1 MSSRSQ
7 TKTTL
12 TTLLTNSES
21 DVVLT
26 REPNGAPIEVM
37 RQIIFAVN
45 LLEDIRQD
53 VAGHLKI
60 AVPKVST
67 IFEMVP
73 DVSLIANSIRRARFS
88 S

>member
-12 TTLLTNSES
+12 TTLLTSSES
-21 DVVLT
+21 DVALAIDSDEVL
-26 REPNGAPIEVM
+26 IEAM

-53 VAGHLKI
+53 VAVNLDL

-73 DVSLIANSIRRARFS
+73 DVSLITNHIRRAKFS
-88 S
+88 Y

>member
-1 MSSRSQ
+1 M
-7 TKTTL
+7 
-12 TTLLTNSES
+12 LTNSES

-26 REPNGAPIEVM
+26 REPNGTPIEVM
-37 RQIIFAVN
+37 RQVIFAVN

-53 VAGHLKI
+53 VAVNLDV
-60 AVPKVST
+60 AVPKVAT

-73 DVSLIANSIRRARFS
+73 DVSLITNSIRRAKFS

>member
-1 MSSRSQ
+1 MLTSSKPDVALSPDS
-7 TKTTL
+7 
-12 TTLLTNSES
+12 NES
-21 DVVLT
+21 
-26 REPNGAPIEVM
+26 PIEAM

-53 VAGHLKI
+53 VAVNLNLAI
-60 AVPKVST
+60 PKVST

-73 DVSLIANSIRRARFS
+73 DVSLITNHIRRAKFS

>member
-1 MSSRSQ
+1 M
-7 TKTTL
+7 K

-26 REPNGAPIEVM
+26 KEPNEAPIEAM

-53 VAGHLKI
+53 VAVNLNLAI
-60 AVPKVST
+60 PKVST

-73 DVSLIANSIRRARFS
+73 DVSLITNSIRRAKLS

>member
-12 TTLLTNSES
+12 TTLLTSSES
-21 DVVLT
+21 DVALAIDSDESLIEAM
-26 REPNGAPIEVM
+26 RE
-37 RQIIFAVN
+37 IIFAIN

-53 VAGHLKI
+53 VAVNLNL
-60 AVPKVST
+60 AVHKVST
-67 IFEMVP
+67 IFEMIP
-73 DVSLIANSIRRARFS
+73 NVSLITNSIRRAKFS